1 MNKFVITLATLAL
14 GFSQISLAQTG
25 YPNDITTPSQAP
37 SQNPPPT
44 SSPVAEQSSRTEDN
58 TRYRSPGGLFVE
70 PMLITSQEDT
80 TIKSSQLPLLQD
92 DTSGR
97 QNGYGV
103 GLRFGGHL
111 SEIFMAGVDAR
122 YSKSQLKDSFY
133 QTADTNVYDVAPFLG
148 VQTPYFG
155 VRLLAGYVLAGEND
169 PASGV
174 QGLDLKFKEANGW
187 RVGAGVY
194 IASVSLNVEYQ
205 DLTYNSTEIQNYGVI
220 NRSGGTSKVDASNR
234 GYSLSLSFPVE
245 L

>member
-1 MNKFVITLATLAL
+1 MKTLIVTLAILAL
-14 GFSQISLAQTG
+14 GFSQASLAQTG
-25 YPNDITTPSQAP
+25 YPNDITSPSQAP
-37 SQNPPPT
+37 GQNPPPT
-44 SSPVAEQSSRTEDN
+44 NPPVAEQSSRTQDN
-58 TRYRSPGGLFVE
+58 ARYRSPGGLFLE

-92 DTSGR
+92 DTSGK

-103 GLRFGGHL
+103 GLRFGGHV

-133 QTADTNVYDVAPFLG
+133 ETADTNVYDIGPFVGL
-148 VQTPYFG
+148 QTPYFG
-155 VRLLAGYVLAGEND
+155 IRLLAGYVVAGEND

-187 RVGAGVY
+187 RVGAGLYV
-194 IASVSLNVEYQ
+194 AAVSVNVEYQ
-205 DLTYNSTEIQNYGVI
+205 DLTYNSTEIQNYGLI
-220 NRSGGTSKVDASNR
+220 NRSGGTSSVDANNR
-234 GYSLSLSFPVE
+234 GYSVSLSFPVE